1 MKRRAQSTLLIAR
14 CPDADTQI
22 QIHLP
27 AQRQTQQNILSMGAN
42 WIWTAAYQPF
52 VYFLIGYPKSLQMI
66 QDTAALEPNTSQI
79 TKVEPRR
86 SIENEVR
93 VSRALSL
100 WGKLQSTCKIKR
112 FRSRRLTWLLWVIW
126 IGLSGFS
133 FHYQNIPH
141 FYIYWS

>member
-1 MKRRAQSTLLIAR
+1 MESLLEGLTHRSVLALKTHNGRAIVGLS
-14 CPDADTQI
+14 P
-22 QIHLP
+22 P
-27 AQRQTQQNILSMGAN
+27 FLSMGAN

-112 FRSRRLTWLLWVIW
+112 FRSRRLTWLVWVIW

-133 FHYQNIPH
+133 FHYQYIPN